1 MIRKLTTAIAL
12 LALAACNKQD
22 DRDPVPTYTNMFNFD
37 AQFVESV
44 DTLMTIDILPSS
56 ATSGTFWVSSPAGT
70 YYGSVFFTQEELT
83 FWGGGAGLSATS
95 LDWNWIWSQGQ
106 WRLSFS
112 NVDYLFVES
121 N

>member
-1 MIRKLTTAIAL
+1 MIRKLTAILAL
-12 LALAACNKQD
+12 LALASCVKET
-22 DRDPVPTYTNMFNFD
+22 RDPAPTYTNMFNFD

-56 ATSGTFWVSSPAGT
+56 ANVGTFWVSSPAGT

-83 FWGGGAGLSATS
+83 FWGGGLGLSATS
-95 LDWNWIWSQGQ
+95 LEWNWIWSHGQ